1 MPLNPQQRI
10 NRFEKNYSAYR
21 LIIVIILSSVLMY
34 QDYRGTYT
42 VKLRSYLSA
51 SLYPIQYLINLP
63 NNLQKSFYANFL
75 NREEIISQ
83 NQRLKEENLNLKSQM
98 QQIYRLESENKRLYE
113 LIDSKPKTENTYLFA
128 DIVSTSKILNKHQI
142 LINRGSRNGIKLGS
156 SIVNADGI
164 VGHVIRDQI
173 FASEVLLISDLEH
186 AIPVEIVRTGLRS
199 IAIGTGEFNKL
210 RINTLPTNSNLQKDD
225 IIITSG
231 LGGRYPEGFPVGT
244 ITEISREGGSPL
256 LEVEVL
262 PFANLKTINEVW
274 VIQTNESEY

>member
-51 SLYPIQYLINLP
+51 SIYPIQYLINLP

-83 NQRLKEENLNLKSQM
+83 NQQLKEENLNLKSQM
-98 QQIYRLESENKRLYE
+98 QQIYRLESENKRLYK
-113 LIDSKPKTENTYLFA
+113 LINSKPKTENTYLFA

-225 IIITSG
+225 IVITSG

-244 ITEISREGGSPL
+244 ITEISREVGSPF

-274 VIQTNESEY
+274 VIQTNE

>member
-21 LIIVIILSSVLMY
+21 LIFMIVLSSVLMY
-34 QDYRGTYT
+34 QDYQGAHTI
-42 VKLRSYLSA
+42 KLRSYLSA

-75 NREEIISQ
+75 NREEIVSQ
-83 NQRLKEENLNLKSQM
+83 NQQLKEENLNLKSQM
-98 QQIYRLESENKRLYE
+98 QQIYRLESENKRLYK
-113 LIDSKPKTENTYLFA
+113 LINSKPKTENTYLFA

-225 IIITSG
+225 IVITSG
-231 LGGRYPEGFPVGT
+231 WGGRYPDGFPVGT
-244 ITEISREGGSPL
+244 ITEISREVGSPF

-262 PFANLKTINEVW
+262 PSANLTTINEVC
-274 VIQTNESEY
+274 VTHTT

>member
-10 NRFEKNYSAYR
+10 NRFEKNYSSYR
-21 LIIVIILSSVLMY
+21 LIIVIILSCVLMY
-34 QDYRGTYT
+34 QDYQGTYT

-63 NNLQKSFYANFL
+63 NNLRENFYENFL
-75 NREEIISQ
+75 IREQIISQ
-83 NQRLKEENLNLKSQM
+83 NQKLKEENLNLKSQM

-128 DIVSTSKILNKHQI
+128 DIISTSKTLYKHQI
-142 LINRGSRNGIKLGS
+142 LINRGSRDGIELGS

-186 AIPVEIVRTGLRS
+186 AIPVEIVRTGLRT
-199 IAIGTGEFNKL
+199 IAFGTGEFNSL
-210 RINTLPTNSNLQKDD
+210 RINTLPTNSDLKKED

-244 ITEISREGGSPL
+244 VKEITAEAGNPF
-256 LEVEVL
+256 LEVEIL

-274 VIQTNESEY
+274 VIQTNE

>member
-1 MPLNPQQRI
+1 MPLNPKQRI

-21 LIIVIILSSVLMY
+21 LIFMIVLSSVLMY
-34 QDYRGTYT
+34 QDYQGTYT
-42 VKLRSYLSA
+42 IKLRSYLSA

-75 NREEIISQ
+75 NREEIINQ

-142 LINRGSRNGIKLGS
+142 LINRGSSDGVKLGS
-156 SIVNADGI
+156 SIVNAEGI

-210 RINTLPTNSNLQKDD
+210 KINTLPINSDIQKED

-231 LGGRYPEGFPVGT
+231 LGDRYPEGFPVGT
-244 ITEISREGGSPL
+244 ITEISREVGNPF
-256 LEVEVL
+256 LEIEIL
-262 PFANLKTINEVW
+262 PVANLKTINEVW
-274 VIQTNESEY
+274 VIQTNE

>member
-1 MPLNPQQRI
+1 MPLNPKQRI

-21 LIIVIILSSVLMY
+21 LIFMIVLSSVLMY
-34 QDYRGTYT
+34 QDYQGTYT
-42 VKLRSYLSA
+42 IKLRSYLSA

-83 NQRLKEENLNLKSQM
+83 NQQLKEENLNLKSQM
-98 QQIYRLESENKRLYE
+98 QQIYRLESENKRLYK
-113 LIDSKPKTENTYLFA
+113 LINSKPKTENTYLFA

-199 IAIGTGEFNKL
+199 IAIGTVEFNKL

-225 IIITSG
+225 IVITSG

-244 ITEISREGGSPL
+244 ITEISREVGSPF

-274 VIQTNESEY
+274 VIQTNE

>member
-10 NRFEKNYSAYR
+10 NRFERNYSAYR

-34 QDYRGTYT
+34 QDYQGTYT

-51 SLYPIQYLINLP
+51 SLYPIQYLVNLP
-63 NNLQKSFYANFL
+63 NNLQKSLYTNFL
-75 NREEIISQ
+75 NREEIITQ
-83 NQRLKEENLNLKSQM
+83 NQELKEENLNLKSQM

-113 LIDSKPKTENTYLFA
+113 LFNSKPKTENTYLFA
-128 DIVSTSKILNKHQI
+128 DIISTSKILNKHQI
-142 LINRGSRNGIKLGS
+142 LINRGSRDGIKLGS
-156 SIVNADGI
+156 SIVNAEGI

-173 FASEVLLISDLEH
+173 FSSEVLLISDLEH

-210 RINTLPTNSNLQKDD
+210 RINTLPINSDIKKED

-244 ITEISREGGSPL
+244 IKKISREVGNPF
-256 LEVEVL
+256 LEVEIL

-274 VIQTNESEY
+274 VIQTNE

>member
-10 NRFEKNYSAYR
+10 NRFEKNYSSYR
-21 LIIVIILSSVLMY
+21 LIIVIILSCVLMY
-34 QDYRGTYT
+34 QDYQGTYT

-63 NNLQKSFYANFL
+63 NNLQESLYENFL

-83 NQRLKEENLNLKSQM
+83 NQKLKEENLNLKSQM

-128 DIVSTSKILNKHQI
+128 DIISTSKILNKHQI
-142 LINRGSRNGIKLGS
+142 LINRGSRDGIQLGS
-156 SIVNADGI
+156 SIVNAEGI

-186 AIPVEIVRTGLRS
+186 AIPVEIVRTGLRT
-199 IAIGTGEFNKL
+199 IAVGTGEFNSLK
-210 RINTLPTNSNLQKDD
+210 INTLPKNSDLKKED
-225 IIITSG
+225 IVITSG

-244 ITEISREGGSPL
+244 IKEIIAEAGNPF
-256 LEVEVL
+256 LEVEIL

-274 VIQTNESEY
+274 VIQTNE

>member
-1 MPLNPQQRI
+1 MPLNPKQRI

-21 LIIVIILSSVLMY
+21 LIFMIVLSSVLMY
-34 QDYRGTYT
+34 QDYQGTYT
-42 VKLRSYLSA
+42 IKLRSYLSA

-142 LINRGSRNGIKLGS
+142 LINRGSSDGVKLGS
-156 SIVNADGI
+156 SIVNAEGI

-210 RINTLPTNSNLQKDD
+210 KINTLPINSDIQKED

-231 LGGRYPEGFPVGT
+231 LGDRYPEGFPVGT
-244 ITEISREGGSPL
+244 ITEISREVGNPF
-256 LEVEVL
+256 LEVEIL

-274 VIQTNESEY
+274 VIQTNE

>member
-10 NRFEKNYSAYR
+10 NRFEKYYSAYR
-21 LIIVIILSSVLMY
+21 LIIVIILSAVLMY
-34 QDYRGTYT
+34 QDYQGTYT
-42 VKLRSYLSA
+42 VKLRSYISA

-63 NNLQKSFYANFL
+63 NNLQKSLSANFL

-83 NQRLKEENLNLKSQM
+83 NQQLKEENLNLKSQM
-98 QQIYRLESENKRLYE
+98 QQIYRLESENKRLYK
-113 LIDSKPKTENTYLFA
+113 LINSKPKTENTYLFA

-244 ITEISREGGSPL
+244 ITEISREVGSPF

-274 VIQTNESEY
+274 VIQTNE

>member
-10 NRFEKNYSAYR
+10 NRFEKHYSAYR
-21 LIIVIILSSVLMY
+21 LIIVIIFSSVLMY
-34 QDYRGTYT
+34 QDYQGTYT

-63 NNLQKSFYANFL
+63 NNLQKSLSANFL
-75 NREEIISQ
+75 NREEIIIQ
-83 NQRLKEENLNLKSQM
+83 NQELKEENLNLKSQM

-113 LIDSKPKTENTYLFA
+113 LFNSKPKAENTYLFA
-128 DIVSTSKILNKHQI
+128 DIVSTSKILSKHQI
-142 LINRGSRNGIKLGS
+142 LINRGSKDGIKLGS
-156 SIVNADGI
+156 SIVNAEGI

-210 RINTLPTNSNLQKDD
+210 RINTLPINSDIKKED

-244 ITEISREGGSPL
+244 VKEISRDIGNPF
-256 LEVEVL
+256 LEIEIL

-274 VIQTNESEY
+274 VIQTNE

>member
-1 MPLNPQQRI
+1 MPLNPKQRI

-21 LIIVIILSSVLMY
+21 LIFMIVLSSVLMY
-34 QDYRGTYT
+34 QDYQGTYT
-42 VKLRSYLSA
+42 IKLRSYLSA

-98 QQIYRLESENKRLYE
+98 QQIYRLESENKRLHE

-142 LINRGSRNGIKLGS
+142 LINRGSRDGVKLGS
-156 SIVNADGI
+156 SIVNAEGI

-210 RINTLPTNSNLQKDD
+210 KINTLPINSDIQKED

-231 LGGRYPEGFPVGT
+231 LGDRYPEGFPVGT
-244 ITEISREGGSPL
+244 ITEISREVGNPF
-256 LEVEVL
+256 LEIEIL
-262 PFANLKTINEVW
+262 PFANLRTINEVW
-274 VIQTNESEY
+274 VIQTNE